1 MSCSV
6 IARVLLPGK
15 QQSRQTKIYTL
26 EKPPTTAEKSMHLG
40 YALSRQTYQTT
51 WKLKKLN
58 VRLNG
63 CTNLWVIACLLAIEC
78 HCLNKEG
85 DLSSTMS
92 VEGQTVLTSSPLPP
106 ALPCRI
112 EEVKAHIPADSV
124 PGFDDLGVIQLG
136 WRTRHLSKQHPSWYS
151 MLCLHMRHHVIDE
164 SRGEFILPGPNMK
177 SFVHI
182 TATRKKEKKAR

>member
-1 MSCSV
+1 MTDDRQYMSCSV

-26 EKPPTTAEKSMHLG
+26 EKPPTTAEKSMQLG

-78 HCLNKEG
+78 HCLNKE
-85 DLSSTMS
+85 
-92 VEGQTVLTSSPLPP
+92 
-106 ALPCRI
+106 
-112 EEVKAHIPADSV
+112 
-124 PGFDDLGVIQLG
+124 
-136 WRTRHLSKQHPSWYS
+136 WWSKQHYVCGRTDSAHFFTFTS
-151 MLCLHMRHHVIDE
+151 SSSLQN
-164 SRGEFILPGPNMK
+164 RGGQ
-177 SFVHI
+177 STH
-182 TATRKKEKKAR
+182 TCWQCTRIRWPWSNPAWVKNSPP